1 MDRRRYSRAAAGTIT
16 PNQTQILTVWINSSS
31 AGMIEIALVVSA
43 YLLGSVPSGYILGSM
58 AGVDIRKAG
67 SGNVGATN
75 VTRLLGKGRGVLTLV
90 GDVAKGW
97 LPVFAGLQLE
107 MSLTAVT
114 LAGAAAFLGHLYS
127 VFLRFEGGKGVATAL
142 GVLLAMAPLVALV
155 LLVIF
160 ALTVAA
166 SRLVS
171 LGSIAAAI
179 AAPVSL
185 WIVGYPPIVIA
196 LGGFIAA
203 MITWRHR
210 GNIQRFLAG
219 TEPKLGASNS
229 Q

>member
-1 MDRRRYSRAAAGTIT
+1 M
-16 PNQTQILTVWINSSS
+16 
-31 AGMIEIALVVSA
+31 
-43 YLLGSVPSGYILGSM
+43 
-58 AGVDIRKAG
+58 
-67 SGNVGATN
+67 
-75 VTRLLGKGRGVLTLV
+75 TLV

-97 LPVFAGLQLE
+97 LPVFAALQLE

-171 LGSIAAAI
+171 LGSI
-179 AAPVSL
+179 SRRDC
-185 WIVGYPPIVIA
+185 G
-196 LGGFIAA
+196 
-203 MITWRHR
+203 
-210 GNIQRFLAG
+210 AG
-219 TEPKLGASNS
+219 
-229 Q
+229 